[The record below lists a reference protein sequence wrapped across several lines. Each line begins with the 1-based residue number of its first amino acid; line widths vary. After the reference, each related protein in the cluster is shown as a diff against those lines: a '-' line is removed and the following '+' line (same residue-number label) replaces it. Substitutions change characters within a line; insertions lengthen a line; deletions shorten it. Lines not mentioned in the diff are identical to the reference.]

1 MRKLDFIVFGLAR
14 SGTTALTNL
23 IRANQRIF
31 CGAEFFTPRMDHSLI
46 DVPKAFFDEEA
57 RLEKAGNVPQNI
69 RVSMEVLRSRSPES
83 IEIYGN
89 KWPLYSHFV
98 DRIMSETGAPKAI
111 MTYRNYR
118 SCARSYRRRS
128 ENPHDGW
135 PEGRRGF
142 FAGVELIHVL
152 KILARTEHT
161 NTLILPQMRIARNWR
176 GALDDVS
183 NYLLPGQAYEVD
195 ESVISR
201 LEASR
206 KTARAHKPVP
216 LPKLDRP
223 IFEKLDEAGINEIFP
238 SDRSVYL
245 GDIQDDIRAAVEKL
259 PDDHIGFCQNL
270 ADSFEDPKVS
280 AYFETW
286 RNIATVSQL
295 A

>member
-31 CGAEFFTPRMDHSLI
+31 CGAEFFTPRMDHSKI

-69 RVSMEVLRSRSPES
+69 RVSMEVLRSRSPDT

-89 KWPLYSHFV
+89 KWPLYSHFF
-98 DRIMSETGAPKAI
+98 DRIMSETGARKAI

-118 SCARSYRRRS
+118 ACARSYRRRS
-128 ENPHDGW
+128 EDPNDVW
-135 PEGRRGF
+135 PDGRRGV
-142 FAGVELIHVL
+142 FAGVEMMHVL

-161 NTLILPQMRIARNWR
+161 NTLILPQVRMAQNWR

-183 NYLLPGQAYEVD
+183 DYLLPGKAYDVD

-206 KTARAHKPVP
+206 KSARAHKPVP
-216 LPKLDRP
+216 LPKLDQP
-223 IFEKLDEAGINEIFP
+223 VFEMFDDAGVNDIFP

-245 GDIQDDIRAAVEKL
+245 GDIQDDIRAAVKKL
-259 PDDHIGFCQNL
+259 PDDHIAFCQNL
-270 ADSFEDPKVS
+270 IESFDDPKVN
-280 AYFETW
+280 AYFQTW
-286 RNIATVSQL
+286 RNIATGSQD